1 MKPALSSPPSSRTA
15 RIALRPIAALWMLFL
30 SAACSGGNRLA
41 EHVFIVSFDGG
52 KPAVIAESSMPTLK
66 KLAGEGAVTWS
77 AQTIF
82 PSKTLPSHTSMFTG
96 LTPAKH
102 RVLWNSYD
110 PARGIIQSPTVFTLA
125 RKFDPRISTALF
137 AGKIKFRHLWQ
148 ENSLDVFD
156 FNGQR
161 SNTPVARSEE
171 IENATSPAKK
181 VAAAAAAYIVEK
193 KPQLCGIHFPD
204 PDTAGH
210 KFGWGSAEQKAAF
223 ASSDE
228 ALGVLLEA
236 LQKAGIADKS
246 VLILSAD
253 HGGHGRTHGEN
264 IPDDMTIP
272 WVAWGKSVKA
282 GTTLTRPV
290 NTTDTTATA
299 LWLLGVP
306 IPAQLDGRPVYE
318 AFSVGTTAIS
328 R

>member
-1 MKPALSSPPSSRTA
+1 MKPALSSPTSSRTA

-96 LTPAKH
+96 LAPAKH

-148 ENSLDVFD
+148 EDSLDVFD